1 MALLDV
7 AGLCAGYGDVPV
19 LRGIDLS
26 IPEGSITA
34 LIGAN
39 GAGKTTLLRTI
50 SGIIPAE
57 AGTIRYDGR
66 DIVGMPPQDIVRA
79 GLVQVPE
86 GRRLFS
92 EMTVFEN
99 LLVGSSSP
107 AARRKRDENLAM
119 VLELFPKVR
128 ERAAQRAGT
137 LSGGEQQMVAI
148 ARALMAAP
156 RLLLLDETSL
166 GLAPIVVDE
175 IFVAVRRL
183 AAQGLTILVVEQNTA
198 LALEVADHGYVL
210 EQGRFAIQGRG
221 IQPDGRSA
229 GPAGLPRNLEI
240 NKTRETQMKRMAGF
254 LLSTTVLLSAF
265 NANAADAVKIGAVYA
280 LTGPGAV
287 GGGDGMRG
295 TELAIAQVNAAGGLK
310 NHGGAQIE
318 LVKGDSQSKPINAVG
333 ETERLINQDKVVL
346 VMGAATSNET
356 VPLVPG
362 RGKIRHSA
370 HQYDSAAGIA

>member
-19 LRGIDLS
+19 LRGVDLS
-26 IPEGSITA
+26 IAAGSITA

-50 SGIIPAE
+50 SGIIPTE
-57 AGTIRYDGR
+57 AGTISYDGR

-119 VLELFPKVR
+119 VLELFPRVR
-128 ERAAQRAGT
+128 ERRAQRAGT

-148 ARALMAAP
+148 ARALMASP

-210 EQGRFAIQGRG
+210 EQGRFAIE
-221 IQPDGRSA
+221 
-229 GPAGLPRNLEI
+229 GPASSLMADPRVRQAYL
-240 NKTRETQMKRMAGF
+240 
-254 LLSTTVLLSAF
+254 
-265 NANAADAVKIGAVYA
+265 
-280 LTGPGAV
+280 
-287 GGGDGMRG
+287 
-295 TELAIAQVNAAGGLK
+295 
-310 NHGGAQIE
+310 
-318 LVKGDSQSKPINAVG
+318 
-333 ETERLINQDKVVL
+333 
-346 VMGAATSNET
+346 
-356 VPLVPG
+356 
-362 RGKIRHSA
+362 
-370 HQYDSAAGIA
+370 GI

>member
-26 IPEGSITA
+26 IRAGSITA

-50 SGIIPAE
+50 SGIIPTE

-66 DIVGMPPQDIVRA
+66 DIVGMPPQEIVRA

-119 VLELFPKVR
+119 VLELFPRVR
-128 ERAAQRAGT
+128 ERRAQRAGT

-148 ARALMAAP
+148 ARALMASP

-210 EQGRFAIQGRG
+210 EQGHFAIE
-221 IQPDGRSA
+221 
-229 GPAGLPRNLEI
+229 GPAAGLMADPRVRQAYL
-240 NKTRETQMKRMAGF
+240 
-254 LLSTTVLLSAF
+254 
-265 NANAADAVKIGAVYA
+265 
-280 LTGPGAV
+280 
-287 GGGDGMRG
+287 
-295 TELAIAQVNAAGGLK
+295 
-310 NHGGAQIE
+310 
-318 LVKGDSQSKPINAVG
+318 
-333 ETERLINQDKVVL
+333 
-346 VMGAATSNET
+346 
-356 VPLVPG
+356 
-362 RGKIRHSA
+362 
-370 HQYDSAAGIA
+370 GI

>member
-7 AGLCAGYGDVPV
+7 VGLCAGYGDVPV

-26 IPEGSITA
+26 IPAGSITA

-39 GAGKTTLLRTI
+39 GAGKTTLLRAI
-50 SGIIPAE
+50 SGIIPTD
-57 AGTIRYDGR
+57 AGTIRYDDQ

-86 GRRLFS
+86 GRRLFP
-92 EMTVFEN
+92 EMSVLEN

-107 AARRKRDENLAM
+107 AARPKRDENLAM
-119 VLELFPKVR
+119 VLELFPKVS
-128 ERAAQRAGT
+128 ERQFQLAGT

-148 ARALMAAP
+148 ARALMASP

-210 EQGRFAIQGRG
+210 EQGHFAIQGAASSLMADPRVKQAYLG
-221 IQPDGRSA
+221 I
-229 GPAGLPRNLEI
+229 
-240 NKTRETQMKRMAGF
+240 
-254 LLSTTVLLSAF
+254 
-265 NANAADAVKIGAVYA
+265 
-280 LTGPGAV
+280 
-287 GGGDGMRG
+287 
-295 TELAIAQVNAAGGLK
+295 
-310 NHGGAQIE
+310 
-318 LVKGDSQSKPINAVG
+318 
-333 ETERLINQDKVVL
+333 
-346 VMGAATSNET
+346 
-356 VPLVPG
+356 
-362 RGKIRHSA
+362 
-370 HQYDSAAGIA
+370 

>member
-7 AGLCAGYGDVPV
+7 VGLRAGYGEVPV

-26 IPEGSITA
+26 IPAGSITA

-39 GAGKTTLLRTI
+39 GSGKTTLLRTI

-57 AGTIRYDGR
+57 AGTIYYDGQ

-92 EMTVFEN
+92 DMTVLEN

-107 AARRKRDENLAM
+107 AARPKRDENLA
-119 VLELFPKVR
+119 VVFELFPKVR
-128 ERAAQRAGT
+128 DRRAQLAGT

-148 ARALMAAP
+148 ARALMASP

-210 EQGRFAIQGRG
+210 EQGRFAIEGAA
-221 IQPDGRSA
+221 SS
-229 GPAGLPRNLEI
+229 L
-240 NKTRETQMKRMAGF
+240 
-254 LLSTTVLLSAF
+254 
-265 NANAADAVKIGAVYA
+265 AADPRVKQAY
-280 LTGPGAV
+280 L
-287 GGGDGMRG
+287 
-295 TELAIAQVNAAGGLK
+295 
-310 NHGGAQIE
+310 
-318 LVKGDSQSKPINAVG
+318 
-333 ETERLINQDKVVL
+333 
-346 VMGAATSNET
+346 
-356 VPLVPG
+356 
-362 RGKIRHSA
+362 
-370 HQYDSAAGIA
+370 GI

>member
-7 AGLCAGYGDVPV
+7 KGLCAGYGDVPV

-26 IPEGSITA
+26 IAAGSITA

-50 SGIIPAE
+50 SGIVPAE
-57 AGTIRYDGR
+57 AGTISYDGR

-92 EMTVFEN
+92 DMTVFEN

-107 AARRKRDENLAM
+107 VARPRRDENLAM
-119 VLELFPKVR
+119 VLELFPRVR
-128 ERAAQRAGT
+128 ERRAQRAGT

-148 ARALMAAP
+148 ARALMASP

-210 EQGRFAIQGRG
+210 EQGRFAIE
-221 IQPDGRSA
+221 
-229 GPAGLPRNLEI
+229 GPAPGLMADPRVRQAYL
-240 NKTRETQMKRMAGF
+240 
-254 LLSTTVLLSAF
+254 
-265 NANAADAVKIGAVYA
+265 
-280 LTGPGAV
+280 
-287 GGGDGMRG
+287 
-295 TELAIAQVNAAGGLK
+295 
-310 NHGGAQIE
+310 
-318 LVKGDSQSKPINAVG
+318 
-333 ETERLINQDKVVL
+333 
-346 VMGAATSNET
+346 
-356 VPLVPG
+356 
-362 RGKIRHSA
+362 
-370 HQYDSAAGIA
+370 GI

>member
-26 IPEGSITA
+26 IPAGSITA

-50 SGIIPAE
+50 SGIIPTE

-66 DIVGMPPQDIVRA
+66 DIVGMPAQEIVRA

-107 AARRKRDENLAM
+107 AARRKRDENLTM
-119 VLELFPKVR
+119 VLELFPRVR
-128 ERAAQRAGT
+128 ERRAQRAGT

-148 ARALMAAP
+148 ARALMASP

-210 EQGRFAIQGRG
+210 EQGHFAIE
-221 IQPDGRSA
+221 
-229 GPAGLPRNLEI
+229 GPAASLMADPRVRQAYL
-240 NKTRETQMKRMAGF
+240 
-254 LLSTTVLLSAF
+254 
-265 NANAADAVKIGAVYA
+265 
-280 LTGPGAV
+280 
-287 GGGDGMRG
+287 
-295 TELAIAQVNAAGGLK
+295 
-310 NHGGAQIE
+310 
-318 LVKGDSQSKPINAVG
+318 
-333 ETERLINQDKVVL
+333 
-346 VMGAATSNET
+346 
-356 VPLVPG
+356 
-362 RGKIRHSA
+362 
-370 HQYDSAAGIA
+370 GI

>member
-26 IPEGSITA
+26 IPAGSITA

-50 SGIIPAE
+50 SGIVPTE

-66 DIVGMPPQDIVRA
+66 DIVGMPAQEIVRA

-119 VLELFPKVR
+119 VLELFPRVR
-128 ERAAQRAGT
+128 ERRAQRAGT

-148 ARALMAAP
+148 ARALMASP

-210 EQGRFAIQGRG
+210 EQGRFAIE
-221 IQPDGRSA
+221 
-229 GPAGLPRNLEI
+229 GPAASLMADPRVRQAYL
-240 NKTRETQMKRMAGF
+240 
-254 LLSTTVLLSAF
+254 
-265 NANAADAVKIGAVYA
+265 
-280 LTGPGAV
+280 
-287 GGGDGMRG
+287 
-295 TELAIAQVNAAGGLK
+295 
-310 NHGGAQIE
+310 
-318 LVKGDSQSKPINAVG
+318 
-333 ETERLINQDKVVL
+333 
-346 VMGAATSNET
+346 
-356 VPLVPG
+356 
-362 RGKIRHSA
+362 
-370 HQYDSAAGIA
+370 GI

>member
-26 IPEGSITA
+26 IRAGSITA

-57 AGTIRYDGR
+57 AGTIRYDGL

-119 VLELFPKVR
+119 VLELFPRVR
-128 ERAAQRAGT
+128 ERRVQRAGT

-148 ARALMAAP
+148 ARALMASP

-210 EQGRFAIQGRG
+210 EQGHFAIE
-221 IQPDGRSA
+221 
-229 GPAGLPRNLEI
+229 GPAAGLMADPRVRQAYL
-240 NKTRETQMKRMAGF
+240 
-254 LLSTTVLLSAF
+254 
-265 NANAADAVKIGAVYA
+265 
-280 LTGPGAV
+280 
-287 GGGDGMRG
+287 
-295 TELAIAQVNAAGGLK
+295 
-310 NHGGAQIE
+310 
-318 LVKGDSQSKPINAVG
+318 
-333 ETERLINQDKVVL
+333 
-346 VMGAATSNET
+346 
-356 VPLVPG
+356 
-362 RGKIRHSA
+362 
-370 HQYDSAAGIA
+370 GI

>member
-7 AGLCAGYGDVPV
+7 VDLCAGYGDVPV

-26 IPEGSITA
+26 IPAGSITA

-57 AGTIRYDGR
+57 AGTIHYDGQ

-86 GRRLFS
+86 GRRLFPD
-92 EMTVFEN
+92 MTVLEN

-107 AARRKRDENLAM
+107 AARPKRDENLAL

-128 ERAAQRAGT
+128 DRQAQLAGT

-148 ARALMAAP
+148 ARALMASP

-210 EQGRFAIQGRG
+210 AQGRFAIQGAA
-221 IQPDGRSA
+221 SS
-229 GPAGLPRNLEI
+229 L
-240 NKTRETQMKRMAGF
+240 
-254 LLSTTVLLSAF
+254 
-265 NANAADAVKIGAVYA
+265 AADPRVKQAY
-280 LTGPGAV
+280 L
-287 GGGDGMRG
+287 
-295 TELAIAQVNAAGGLK
+295 
-310 NHGGAQIE
+310 
-318 LVKGDSQSKPINAVG
+318 
-333 ETERLINQDKVVL
+333 
-346 VMGAATSNET
+346 
-356 VPLVPG
+356 
-362 RGKIRHSA
+362 
-370 HQYDSAAGIA
+370 GI

>member
-1 MALLDV
+1 MMALLDV

-26 IPEGSITA
+26 IRAGSITA

-50 SGIIPAE
+50 SGIIPTE

-66 DIVGMPPQDIVRA
+66 DIVGMPPQEIVRA

-119 VLELFPKVR
+119 VLELFPRVR
-128 ERAAQRAGT
+128 ERRAQRAGT

-148 ARALMAAP
+148 ARALMASP

-210 EQGRFAIQGRG
+210 EQGHFAIE
-221 IQPDGRSA
+221 
-229 GPAGLPRNLEI
+229 GPAAGLMADPRVRRAYL
-240 NKTRETQMKRMAGF
+240 
-254 LLSTTVLLSAF
+254 
-265 NANAADAVKIGAVYA
+265 
-280 LTGPGAV
+280 
-287 GGGDGMRG
+287 
-295 TELAIAQVNAAGGLK
+295 
-310 NHGGAQIE
+310 
-318 LVKGDSQSKPINAVG
+318 
-333 ETERLINQDKVVL
+333 
-346 VMGAATSNET
+346 
-356 VPLVPG
+356 
-362 RGKIRHSA
+362 
-370 HQYDSAAGIA
+370 GI

>member
-7 AGLCAGYGDVPV
+7 KGLCAGYGDVPV

-26 IPEGSITA
+26 IAAGSITA

-50 SGIIPAE
+50 SGIIPSE
-57 AGTIRYDGR
+57 AGTISYDGQ

-92 EMTVFEN
+92 EMTVSEN

-107 AARRKRDENLAM
+107 AARRRRDENLAL
-119 VLELFPKVR
+119 VLELFPRVR
-128 ERAAQRAGT
+128 ERRAQRAGT

-148 ARALMAAP
+148 ARALMASP

-210 EQGRFAIQGRG
+210 EQGRFAIH
-221 IQPDGRSA
+221 
-229 GPAGLPRNLEI
+229 GPAPSLMADPRVRQAYL
-240 NKTRETQMKRMAGF
+240 
-254 LLSTTVLLSAF
+254 
-265 NANAADAVKIGAVYA
+265 
-280 LTGPGAV
+280 
-287 GGGDGMRG
+287 
-295 TELAIAQVNAAGGLK
+295 
-310 NHGGAQIE
+310 
-318 LVKGDSQSKPINAVG
+318 
-333 ETERLINQDKVVL
+333 
-346 VMGAATSNET
+346 
-356 VPLVPG
+356 
-362 RGKIRHSA
+362 
-370 HQYDSAAGIA
+370 GI

>member
-7 AGLCAGYGDVPV
+7 VGLCAGYGDVPV

-26 IPEGSITA
+26 IPAGSIIA

-57 AGTIRYDGR
+57 AGSIRYDGR

-86 GRRLFS
+86 GRRLFPD
-92 EMTVFEN
+92 MTVFEN

-107 AARRKRDENLAM
+107 VARPKRDENLAT
-119 VLELFPKVR
+119 VFELFPKVR
-128 ERAAQRAGT
+128 ERSAQLAGT

-148 ARALMAAP
+148 ARALMASP

-210 EQGRFAIQGRG
+210 EQGRFAIQGAA
-221 IQPDGRSA
+221 SS
-229 GPAGLPRNLEI
+229 L
-240 NKTRETQMKRMAGF
+240 
-254 LLSTTVLLSAF
+254 
-265 NANAADAVKIGAVYA
+265 AADPRVKQAY
-280 LTGPGAV
+280 L
-287 GGGDGMRG
+287 
-295 TELAIAQVNAAGGLK
+295 
-310 NHGGAQIE
+310 
-318 LVKGDSQSKPINAVG
+318 
-333 ETERLINQDKVVL
+333 
-346 VMGAATSNET
+346 
-356 VPLVPG
+356 
-362 RGKIRHSA
+362 
-370 HQYDSAAGIA
+370 GI

>member
-7 AGLCAGYGDVPV
+7 VDLCAGYGDVPV

-26 IPEGSITA
+26 IPAGSITA

-57 AGTIRYDGR
+57 TGTIHYDGQ

-86 GRRLFS
+86 GRRLFPD
-92 EMTVFEN
+92 MTVLEN

-107 AARRKRDENLAM
+107 AARPKRDENLAL

-128 ERAAQRAGT
+128 DRQTQLAGT

-148 ARALMAAP
+148 ARALMASP

-210 EQGRFAIQGRG
+210 EQGRFAIQGAA
-221 IQPDGRSA
+221 SS
-229 GPAGLPRNLEI
+229 L
-240 NKTRETQMKRMAGF
+240 
-254 LLSTTVLLSAF
+254 
-265 NANAADAVKIGAVYA
+265 AADPRVKQAY
-280 LTGPGAV
+280 L
-287 GGGDGMRG
+287 
-295 TELAIAQVNAAGGLK
+295 
-310 NHGGAQIE
+310 
-318 LVKGDSQSKPINAVG
+318 
-333 ETERLINQDKVVL
+333 
-346 VMGAATSNET
+346 
-356 VPLVPG
+356 
-362 RGKIRHSA
+362 
-370 HQYDSAAGIA
+370 GI

>member
-26 IPEGSITA
+26 IASGSITA

-50 SGIIPAE
+50 SGIIPTE
-57 AGTIRYDGR
+57 AGTIRYDGQ

-86 GRRLFS
+86 GRRLFPD
-92 EMTVFEN
+92 MTVLEN

-107 AARRKRDENLAM
+107 AARLKRDENLAM
-119 VLELFPKVR
+119 VFELFPKVR
-128 ERAAQRAGT
+128 DRRAQLSGT

-148 ARALMAAP
+148 ARALMASP

-210 EQGRFAIQGRG
+210 EQGRFAIQGAA
-221 IQPDGRSA
+221 SS
-229 GPAGLPRNLEI
+229 L
-240 NKTRETQMKRMAGF
+240 
-254 LLSTTVLLSAF
+254 
-265 NANAADAVKIGAVYA
+265 AADPQVKQAY
-280 LTGPGAV
+280 L
-287 GGGDGMRG
+287 
-295 TELAIAQVNAAGGLK
+295 
-310 NHGGAQIE
+310 
-318 LVKGDSQSKPINAVG
+318 
-333 ETERLINQDKVVL
+333 
-346 VMGAATSNET
+346 
-356 VPLVPG
+356 
-362 RGKIRHSA
+362 
-370 HQYDSAAGIA
+370 GI

>member
-1 MALLDV
+1 MALLEV
-7 AGLCAGYGDVPV
+7 VGLCAGYGDVPV

-26 IPEGSITA
+26 IPAGSITA

-57 AGTIRYDGR
+57 AGTIHYDGR

-86 GRRLFS
+86 GRRLFPD
-92 EMTVFEN
+92 MTVLEN

-107 AARRKRDENLAM
+107 VARPRRDENLAA

-128 ERAAQRAGT
+128 ERSTQLAGT

-148 ARALMAAP
+148 ARALMASP

-210 EQGRFAIQGRG
+210 EQGRFAIQGAA
-221 IQPDGRSA
+221 SS
-229 GPAGLPRNLEI
+229 L
-240 NKTRETQMKRMAGF
+240 
-254 LLSTTVLLSAF
+254 
-265 NANAADAVKIGAVYA
+265 AADPRVKQAY
-280 LTGPGAV
+280 L
-287 GGGDGMRG
+287 
-295 TELAIAQVNAAGGLK
+295 
-310 NHGGAQIE
+310 
-318 LVKGDSQSKPINAVG
+318 
-333 ETERLINQDKVVL
+333 
-346 VMGAATSNET
+346 
-356 VPLVPG
+356 
-362 RGKIRHSA
+362 
-370 HQYDSAAGIA
+370 GI

>member
-1 MALLDV
+1 MALLEV
-7 AGLCAGYGDVPV
+7 VGLCAGYGDVPV
-19 LRGIDLS
+19 LRGIDIS
-26 IPEGSITA
+26 IPAGSITA

-57 AGTIRYDGR
+57 AGTIRYDGH

-86 GRRLFS
+86 GRRLFPD
-92 EMTVFEN
+92 MTVHEN

-107 AARRKRDENLAM
+107 MARPKRDENLAT

-128 ERAAQRAGT
+128 ERRTQLAGT

-148 ARALMAAP
+148 ARALMASP

-183 AAQGLTILVVEQNTA
+183 VAQGLTVLVVEQNTA

-210 EQGRFAIQGRG
+210 EQGRFAIQGAA
-221 IQPDGRSA
+221 SS
-229 GPAGLPRNLEI
+229 L
-240 NKTRETQMKRMAGF
+240 
-254 LLSTTVLLSAF
+254 
-265 NANAADAVKIGAVYA
+265 AADPRVKQAY
-280 LTGPGAV
+280 L
-287 GGGDGMRG
+287 
-295 TELAIAQVNAAGGLK
+295 
-310 NHGGAQIE
+310 
-318 LVKGDSQSKPINAVG
+318 
-333 ETERLINQDKVVL
+333 
-346 VMGAATSNET
+346 
-356 VPLVPG
+356 
-362 RGKIRHSA
+362 
-370 HQYDSAAGIA
+370 GI

>member
-7 AGLCAGYGDVPV
+7 AGLRAGYGDVPV

-26 IPEGSITA
+26 VPAGSITA

-66 DIVGMPPQDIVRA
+66 DIVGMPPWDIVRA

-86 GRRLFS
+86 GRRLFPD
-92 EMTVFEN
+92 MTVLEN

-107 AARRKRDENLAM
+107 AARRRRDENLTV

-128 ERAAQRAGT
+128 DRQAQLAGT

-148 ARALMAAP
+148 ARALMASP

-175 IFVAVRRL
+175 IFIAVRRL
-183 AAQGLTILVVEQNTA
+183 ATQGLTILVVEQNTA
-198 LALEVADHGYVL
+198 LALEVADRAYVL
-210 EQGRFAIQGRG
+210 EQGRFAIE
-221 IQPDGRSA
+221 
-229 GPAGLPRNLEI
+229 GPASNL
-240 NKTRETQMKRMAGF
+240 
-254 LLSTTVLLSAF
+254 
-265 NANAADAVKIGAVYA
+265 AADPRVKQAY
-280 LTGPGAV
+280 L
-287 GGGDGMRG
+287 
-295 TELAIAQVNAAGGLK
+295 
-310 NHGGAQIE
+310 
-318 LVKGDSQSKPINAVG
+318 
-333 ETERLINQDKVVL
+333 
-346 VMGAATSNET
+346 
-356 VPLVPG
+356 
-362 RGKIRHSA
+362 
-370 HQYDSAAGIA
+370 GI